1 LPQPPSLLC
10 GLIGAGIQG
19 SLSPALQEE
28 EARHHGIRLHY
39 QLIDL
44 QSSSRGPEVLPVLI
58 EAARIM
64 RFDGLNI
71 TYPCK
76 QLVIP
81 LLDELSEEA
90 EAIGAVNTVV
100 RRGHRLVGHNTDGS
114 GWTWGFRRALPG
126 AELSRVVL
134 IGAGGAGSA
143 CADAVL
149 RLGAASLVIVDKDA
163 PRATAL
169 AARLN
174 GHFDGSRASAT
185 RDLRTAL
192 TRASGLIH
200 ATPTGMSTTPGLP
213 LPAELLR
220 PTMWVSDV
228 VHVPLETPLL
238 KLARR
243 IGCATAD
250 GGHMNVGQALRGF
263 TLFTGREPDA
273 ARMDAHFRWLVS
285 SGRPHARHRLG
296 PGPAPPEGCA

>member
-1 LPQPPSLLC
+1 MEPSLLC

-44 QSSSRGPEVLPVLI
+44 DGSGCGVDVLPALI
-58 EAARIM
+58 EAARVM
-64 RFDGLNI
+64 RFAGLNI

-90 EAIGAVNTVV
+90 AVIGAVNTVV
-100 RRGHRLVGHNTDGS
+100 RRGDRLVGHNTDGA
-114 GWTWGFRRALPG
+114 GWSWGFRRTLP
-126 AELSRVVL
+126 AADLSRVVL

-149 RLGAASLVIVDKDA
+149 RLGAAHLVIVDTDI

-174 GHFDGSRASAT
+174 EHFDDGRASASQDV
-185 RDLRTAL
+185 RAAL
-192 TRASGLIH
+192 NGASGLIH
-200 ATPTGMSTTPGLP
+200 ATPMGTPHSPGLP

-220 PTMWVSDV
+220 RTMWVSDV
-228 VHVPLETPLL
+228 VHVPLDTPLL
-238 KLARR
+238 TVARR
-243 IGCATAD
+243 IGCDTID
-250 GGHMNVGQALRGF
+250 GGHMNVGQAMRAF
-263 TLFTGREPDA
+263 ALFTGREPDA
-273 ARMDAHFRWLVS
+273 ARMNAHFR
-285 SGRPHARHRLG
+285 RL
-296 PGPAPPEGCA
+296 AS